1 MNLPFIIWI
10 SSAENCGRR
19 FGTFCWLDLNRTRSF
34 ITSGQSPVSEYIGWA
49 NQPRS
54 KFIALYAA
62 SRSVA
67 TAELFA
73 FEYPQFS
80 VIPHLPAIDKPCHRM
95 WATRSYLRNCQILCT
110 ICMHRP
116 YNHFVTMKIM
126 WVLFWSILPT
136 LELLPC
142 CVTTRGGATP
152 MQAKLIKLDL
162 GAAYLCRTLLCTL
175 CMLFHELRGD
185 SWSIHSHL
193 FPFCRLCQARKPRLN
208 IPKCKWSMAH
218 WK

>member
-1 MNLPFIIWI
+1 MRKILSLYVASSNWNNNTHSSSYLWEVRNFKMDLPFIIWI
-10 SSAENCGRR
+10 SSAENWGRR

-34 ITSGQSPVSEYIGWA
+34 ITIGQSPVSEYIGWA

-126 WVLFWSILPT
+126 CSPAVWPLEGEQLQCRQNWSN
-136 LELLPC
+136 
-142 CVTTRGGATP
+142 
-152 MQAKLIKLDL
+152 LI
-162 GAAYLCRTLLCTL
+162 
-175 CMLFHELRGD
+175 
-185 SWSIHSHL
+185 
-193 FPFCRLCQARKPRLN
+193 
-208 IPKCKWSMAH
+208 
-218 WK
+218 